1 MLLLAFRK
9 HQAGILTGAI
19 VQDRL
24 LLLNLITV
32 SLGSFFISLGQRP
45 SLLSALTTAIGP
57 AQITSFFATHSP
69 AY

>member
-1 MLLLAFRK
+1 MLLLAFKK
-9 HQAGILTGAI
+9 HQAGILTRAI

-24 LLLNLITV
+24 PFPSLIAV

-45 SLLSALTTAIGP
+45 SLPSALTTAIGP